1 MDYSK
6 LPYREHVVIGRFIEG
21 DEEGGREFEVV
32 VIRYESESGG
42 DFYSFYERMPGLSYM
57 RFGLMDYT
65 LEQLIEEIDREFGHL
80 KTFRLGYV

>member
-6 LPYREHVVIGRFIEG
+6 LPYREPVVVGRFVED
-21 DEEGGREFEVV
+21 DEDGGRELEVV
-32 VIRYESESGG
+32 VIRYESESDG
-42 DFYSFYERMPGLSYM
+42 DFYSFYERLPGLSYM

-80 KTFRLGYV
+80 KTFEFVI